1 MTTTPLKDI
10 SLDRRCPDAPA
21 RRRAMRKSS
30 LDGYVRVARFNR
42 IASNLVAAFGRVEEP
57 LERQPVERQPLERRC
72 PDAPPRRRAM
82 HRSALDDCVRT
93 AQLKPVA
100 TNLITMFGCAEDPRE
115 QRCPG
120 APVKAQPTLRRRPA
134 SPPRSLSPI
143 CPPAPKKVQAL
154 RRRPASPPP
163 SQPSLLGGRPPLY
176 PR

>member
-1 MTTTPLKDI
+1 MTTTPPKTI
-10 SLDRRCPDAPA
+10 SLDRRCPDAPG
-21 RRRAMRKSS
+21 RRRATRKSP
-30 LDGYVRVARFNR
+30 LDNYVRAARFR
-42 IASNLVAAFGRVEEP
+42 HVATNLVAAFGRVEE
-57 LERQPVERQPLERRC
+57 QQERQPLERRC

-82 HRSALDDCVRT
+82 HRSAVDDCVRV
-93 AQLKPVA
+93 AQFQPVA
-100 TNLITMFGCAEDPRE
+100 TNLITMFACAEDPRE

-143 CPPAPKKVQAL
+143 CPPAPKKVQAE